1 MVEVLL
7 LIFMAH
13 MLGLGYWLKK
23 QHKNKIEQL
32 VGMRLPKNLD
42 KIPHNYIEC
51 SCDTLTGIISI
62 PSILPETRIEG
73 ILHYKLFK

>member
-7 LIFMAH
+7 QIFMAH

-23 QHKNKIEQL
+23 TFKKFEQL
-32 VGMRLPKNLD
+32 VGMRLPKSLD

-51 SCDTLTGIISI
+51 SCDTLTGIVSI
-62 PSILPETRIEG
+62 PSILPEIRIEG

>member
-23 QHKNKIEQL
+23 KKHLQKLNRWYI
-32 VGMRLPKNLD
+32 GMRLPK
-42 KIPHNYIEC
+42 
-51 SCDTLTGIISI
+51 ST
-62 PSILPETRIEG
+62 ETRIEG